1 MKSLWVFLLPVVFLP
16 SFGLGS
22 QTALGLL
29 DLSDYLIVPLVALMW
44 WAGRRSPRRL
54 AEGAWLPL
62 LFFIGWS
69 LVSTLLIRE
78 RYGYGSDHQILLGCS
93 KLGKFALYAIAGLL
107 ASRALDDPRDTRRFD
122 WSLLAL
128 GLVVAASLAWFA
140 GQGEVLRTGQVLEG
154 YKTNNGI
161 SVLMAM
167 LLCYLGGRWLTGR
180 GTPRWRALAPPAMGM
195 MIVGFLVSQGRGG
208 WVGGLAGAAYLLYR
222 LRLRSRVVVGLM
234 AAAIAVGASYMF
246 LPAFRLAVDRTVNPD
261 PNYLRESVQVIP
273 GVDDGD
279 RLYIWGLEAAKFMSS
294 PILGTGF
301 FHRGGASGLFSAGS
315 HNFFL
320 QIALETGAVGIA
332 AIVVLFA
339 TMWRQAGTA
348 AARAEGQELP
358 VRAALIAAIIGGLS
372 GEYFYGSTPLMG
384 LMLIY
389 SQIGCLPAPARIEG
403 ALSRQDDGLLSSY
416 PGAPGS
422 SDLSTASCPV
432 YVGVLSSG
440 YVDTYLE
447 PF

>member
-1 MKSLWVFLLPVVFLP
+1 MKSLWILLLPLVFLP
-16 SFGLGS
+16 SLGLGS

-29 DLSDYLIVPLVALMW
+29 ELSDYLIVPVVVLMW
-44 WAGRRSPRRL
+44 RAGRRGPRRL
-54 AEGAWLPL
+54 ADGVWLPL
-62 LFFIGWS
+62 AFFIGWS

-78 RYGYGSDHQILLGCS
+78 RYGYGSDHQTLMGCS

-107 ASRALDDPRDTRRFD
+107 ASRALDDGREAQRFG
-122 WSLLAL
+122 WALLAL
-128 GLVVAASLAWFA
+128 GLVVAASLAWFS
-140 GQGEVLRTGQVLEG
+140 GNGEAVRSGRALEG

-167 LLCYLGGRWLTGR
+167 LLCYFGGLWLTGR
-180 GTPRWRALAPPAMGM
+180 GTPRWRVLAPPAMGL

-222 LRLRSRVVVGLM
+222 LRLRSRVVAGLA
-234 AAAIAVGASYMF
+234 AAAITVGAAYMF
-246 LPAFRLAVDRTVNPD
+246 LPAFRLAVDRTIDPD

-279 RLYIWGLEAAKFMSS
+279 RLYIWGLEAAKFPSS

-332 AIVVLFA
+332 AIVALFA

-348 AARAEGQELP
+348 TARAAGQDVP
-358 VRAALIAAIIGGLS
+358 IRAALVAAIIGGLS

-389 SQIGCLPAPARIEG
+389 SQIGRLPAPARIE
-403 ALSRQDDGLLSSY
+403 ASVPRQDNGPIDSY

-422 SDLSTASCPV
+422 SDLSTASCPA
-432 YVGVLSSG
+432 YVGVLNSG